1 MGLRDTLE
9 NHNVPIPDDF
19 DERLDIIVAGL
30 KKKPEFNEKLEKFK
44 KQSGGAEP
52 PPVAPP
58 MVPDGEDYLGPRLR
72 WFLTAVTSPYARTML
87 EGIFMVVF
95 FVSYLESIPLFGSIL
110 SASLDVILA
119 GGKIMVKSIQS
130 MLPAAVGVIP
140 IPYASMIGIMMA
152 SLFGLIVWPI
162 FAIISLSRK
171 DFVAAI
177 ESYIRII
184 PPPIGDSIANTFL
197 EGNRAIAKIDEKRI
211 KLGNDISNGLNQL
224 SQLSNSIS
232 SSMKEGFNSLA
243 KQTQEA
249 AAKGSEMFANA
260 KKSIPAVPQV
270 STPVD
275 PEPVAQEPVAQ
286 EPVAQ
291 EPVAQE
297 PVAQEPVA
305 QEPVAQEPVAQEPV
319 AQEPVAQEP
328 VATPKP
334 MSALERLRSQKTLY
348 RAPSMRRGGFNRRT
362 RRRTWRAKKTHKKRR
377 TLGRR

>member
-9 NHNVPIPDDF
+9 KHDVPIPDDF
-19 DERLDIIVAGL
+19 DERLDIIVSGL
-30 KKKPEFNEKLEKFK
+30 KKKSDFNEKLEKFK
-44 KQSGGAEP
+44 KQSGGAEEP

-58 MVPDGEDYLGPRLR
+58 IVADSEDYLGPRLR

-95 FVSYLESIPLFGSIL
+95 FISYLEKVPLFGSIL

-119 GGKIMVKSIQS
+119 GGKIMVKSVQS

-162 FAIISLSRK
+162 FAIISLSRQ

-184 PPPIGDSIANTFL
+184 PPPIGDTIANTFL

-224 SQLSNSIS
+224 SELSNSIS
-232 SSMKEGFNSLA
+232 SSMKEGFDSLA
-243 KQTQEA
+243 KQTQA
-249 AAKGSEMFANA
+249 VAAKGSEMMATARNA
-260 KKSIPAVPQV
+260 IPAVPAIPPVPEV
-270 STPVD
+270 SIPVA
-275 PEPVAQEPVAQ
+275 PEPVAEPAPETVAEPAPAPVAEPPPQEVTIPVAPEPAPEPVP
-286 EPVAQ
+286 EPV
-291 EPVAQE
+291 VA
-297 PVAQEPVA
+297 
-305 QEPVAQEPVAQEPV
+305 
-319 AQEPVAQEP
+319 
-328 VATPKP
+328 PKP
-334 MSALERLRSQKTLY
+334 MSALERLRSQKTGFT
-348 RAPSMRRGGFNRRT
+348 APALRKGGFHRRT
-362 RRRTWRAKKTHKKRR
+362 RRKTWRAKKTRTKSARR
-377 TLGRR
+377 

>member
-9 NHNVPIPDDF
+9 KHDVPIPDDF

-44 KQSGGAEP
+44 KQSGGADEP

-58 MVPDGEDYLGPRLR
+58 MVADEEDYLGPRLR

-249 AAKGSEMFANA
+249 AAKGSEMFDSA
-260 KKSIPAVPQV
+260 KKSIPAIPQV

-275 PEPVAQEPVAQ
+275 PEPVAEEPVAEEPVAEEPVVQEPVVQ
-286 EPVAQ
+286 EPVVQ
-291 EPVAQE
+291 EPAPQE
-297 PVAQEPVA
+297 ATIPVAE
-305 QEPVAQEPVAQEPV
+305 
-319 AQEPVAQEP
+319 EP

-348 RAPSMRRGGFNRRT
+348 RAPSQRRGGFHRRT

-377 TLGRR
+377 TSGRR